1 MKLYQALG
9 PNPRVA
15 LMFIEEKGVAIDRA
29 FVDIMAGEN
38 RQDAFRAKNPFGQ
51 VPLLE
56 THSGDHVSESVAICE
71 YIEEKHP
78 EPALIGATPEER
90 AETRMLV
97 RRVDFDVVMP
107 MTTGFRGSEGLPLFQ
122 DRMRCLP
129 EAADGLKSCAKDG
142 MASFDSWLADRD
154 YLAGDRFTLADIVLF
169 AFIDFGGQVG
179 QPLPAELANLKS
191 WFDRVAARPSASASA
206 NPKIGLEADPPEQ
219 KGQR

>member
-9 PNPRVA
+9 PNPRVV
-15 LMFIEEKGVAIDRA
+15 LMFIEEKGVVIERA

-38 RQDAFRAKNPFGQ
+38 RQDGFRAKNPFGQ

-56 THSGDHVSESVAICE
+56 TDSGDHISESVAICE
-71 YIEEKHP
+71 YIEDKHP

-122 DRMRCLP
+122 ERMRCLP
-129 EAADGLKSCAKDG
+129 EASDGLKACAKDG
-142 MASFDSWLADRD
+142 MARFDSWLADRD

-179 QPLPAELANLKS
+179 QPLPEELANLKA
-191 WFDRVAARPSASASA
+191 WFDRVAERPGASASA
-206 NPKIGLEADPPEQ
+206 NPKVGLETESA
-219 KGQR
+219 